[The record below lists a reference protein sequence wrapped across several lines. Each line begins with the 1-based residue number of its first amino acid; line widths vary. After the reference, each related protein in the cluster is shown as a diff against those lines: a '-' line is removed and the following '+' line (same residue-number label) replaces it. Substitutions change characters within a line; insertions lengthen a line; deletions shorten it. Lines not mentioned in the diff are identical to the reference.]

1 MIEKISVIAVAVA
14 AILTAINQI
23 SIVITAKQ
31 LWRQQQQLQRQLEKL
46 NAGILPKSETP
57 NKMMDEVV
65 TMERCFI
72 DQDDHPVTVSF
83 QLLCHDWKKIEKSD
97 KWHQVE
103 KKILKSQ
110 SKYNQMILRDRSGK

>member
-57 NKMMDEVV
+57 NKMMDGVV

-83 QLLCHDWKKIEKSD
+83 QVPCHDWKRLRNSIQWNLIEKRL
-97 KWHQVE
+97 E
-103 KKILKSQ
+103 EIQ
-110 SKYNQMILRDRSGK
+110 SKYNRKNHQVKRD

>member
-31 LWRQQQQLQRQLEKL
+31 LLRQQQQLQRQLEKL

-57 NKMMDEVV
+57 NK
-65 TMERCFI
+65 
-72 DQDDHPVTVSF
+72 
-83 QLLCHDWKKIEKSD
+83 
-97 KWHQVE
+97 
-103 KKILKSQ
+103 ILKSQ
-110 SKYNQMILRDRSGK
+110 SKYNQTILQDRLGK

>member
-14 AILTAINQI
+14 AILTAINQV

-57 NKMMDEVV
+57 NK
-65 TMERCFI
+65 
-72 DQDDHPVTVSF
+72 
-83 QLLCHDWKKIEKSD
+83 
-97 KWHQVE
+97 
-103 KKILKSQ
+103 ILKSQ
-110 SKYNQMILRDRSGK
+110 SKYNQTILQDRLGK

>member
-57 NKMMDEVV
+57 NK
-65 TMERCFI
+65 
-72 DQDDHPVTVSF
+72 
-83 QLLCHDWKKIEKSD
+83 
-97 KWHQVE
+97 
-103 KKILKSQ
+103 ILKSQ
-110 SKYNQMILRDRSGK
+110 SKYNQTILQDRLGK

>member
-1 MIEKISVIAVAVA
+1 MIEKISVIAVAAA

-57 NKMMDEVV
+57 NK
-65 TMERCFI
+65 
-72 DQDDHPVTVSF
+72 
-83 QLLCHDWKKIEKSD
+83 
-97 KWHQVE
+97 
-103 KKILKSQ
+103 ILKSQ
-110 SKYNQMILRDRSGK
+110 SKYNQTILQDRLGK